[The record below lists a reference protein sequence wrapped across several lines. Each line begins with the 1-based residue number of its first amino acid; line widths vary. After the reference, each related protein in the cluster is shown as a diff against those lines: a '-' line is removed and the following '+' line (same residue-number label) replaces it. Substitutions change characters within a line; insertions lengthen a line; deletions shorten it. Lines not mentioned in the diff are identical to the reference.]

1 MSLKSIL
8 AIAISV
14 VFFSCGP
21 KNYNKSIHGTK
32 GGFSFKNTA
41 PTPPSLLAAQKQASP
56 LYIVLDPAKV
66 PTSWDISTGACETGS
81 PGCETFKVLDVQTFV
96 ERDLQ
101 RAMKNYYNDVV
112 VVGPSEGMPNT
123 PHFVADV
130 KIDRIGLREVSAGRM
145 TYSIIEMSWAFAMRP
160 SDQNE
165 YTYSFA
171 GVATSKE
178 TYRTFEKGC
187 EQMIENAVASML
199 KHWHDLQ
206 NENS

>member
-1 MSLKSIL
+1 MSLKSL
-8 AIAISV
+8 LLFAITPS
-14 VFFSCGP
+14 FCGCAQ

-32 GGFSFKNTA
+32 GGFSFSNTA
-41 PTPPSLLAAQKQASP
+41 PTPPSLLVAKKEAQP
-56 LYIVLDPAKV
+56 LYIVLDSAKV
-66 PTSWDISTGACETGS
+66 PESWDISTGACETGS
-81 PGCETFKVLDVQTFV
+81 AGCETFKILDTQTFV
-96 ERDLQ
+96 QRDLQ
-101 RAMKNYYNDVV
+101 RAMKNYYNDVL
-112 VVGPSEGMPNT
+112 VVGPSEILPET

-130 KIDRIGLREVSAGRM
+130 KVDKIALREVSAGQM
-145 TYSIIEMSWAFAMRP
+145 TYSIIEMSWAFALRP
-160 SDQNE
+160 SDQDD
-165 YTYSFA
+165 YSYSFA